1 MTTKSNLRVLAVV
14 AALASTASCG
24 GADKTDGTATAGGLM
39 DRVAVIARVDAT
51 SEDITADVYSPIEFA
66 AAALQ
71 ETCSVKP
78 ADTAKIADP
87 WSWINTYYRGSQNYE
102 ANDAEDDGNGLF
114 SLALGW
120 LGDWDS
126 EVVRRN
132 GRDPAIDGGGVNWS
146 ELCEVDQGPVEPF
159 LEWAKT
165 HTVDPD

>member
-1 MTTKSNLRVLAVV
+1 MTTKQTLRVLAVV

-51 SEDITADVYSPIEFA
+51 PEDITADVYSPIEFA

-71 ETCSVKP
+71 ETCSSKP
-78 ADTAKIADP
+78 DDTAKIADP

-132 GRDPAIDGGGVNWS
+132 GRDPAEGVGPASWS
-146 ELCEVDQGPVEPF
+146 EVCEIERGSVPTF

-165 HTVDPD
+165 HTLDPD